1 MKEETDFL
9 TEESRASEDD
19 DPLSYAVIC
28 GSALLQSMSAAE
40 LPHLL
45 KSLKIPYWSLSQV
58 IKSLGRC
65 HQRVEVCPI
74 SLLWI
79 QTTTS

>member
-19 DPLSYAVIC
+19 DPLSYAVM
-28 GSALLQSMSAAE
+28 SVTSAAE